1 MYTEPLQN
9 RRSLPDCS
17 GVSGTKNSTFFISCK
32 TKKLYLS
39 TQEWLSEV
47 KSWTRSVSIL
57 FQTAANSRVL
67 RKNVTGQ
74 CPHKI
79 MKTLSISKHF
89 CLLNNL
95 FHHGSTI
102 NVVYCQ
108 RSLNATL
115 WFQLLPRKHNEIPSC
130 QPRMMKKP
138 QASKGSKPKLSKKFL
153 VTNKH
158 FP

>member
-1 MYTEPLQN
+1 VYTEPLQN

-102 NVVYCQ
+102 NVVYSVSVHLMQLCDFSFYLGNTMKSPAVNQ
-108 RSLNATL
+108 GWWRNHKQARDLNL
-115 WFQLLPRKHNEIPSC
+115 SC
-130 QPRMMKKP
+130 
-138 QASKGSKPKLSKKFL
+138 PKSS
-153 VTNKH
+153 
-158 FP
+158 